1 MSLKSKKISLKK
13 SLREIILFAIV
24 INRWLKKEMEE
35 LIFMDTTMNA
45 NNVRLQPRVQ
55 VHHPKLAMVSIMLGA
70 FVGMFSETSLNI
82 ALPQLM
88 AEHHVSQD
96 SIQWLVTGYMLVIG
110 IILPLSS
117 LLTSFQIKDSNR

>member
-1 MSLKSKKISLKK
+1 
-13 SLREIILFAIV
+13 
-24 INRWLKKEMEE
+24 MEE

-70 FVGMFSETSLNI
+70 FVGMFSETSLNL

-88 AEHHVSQD
+88 AERHVSQD
-96 SIQWLVTGYMLVIG
+96 SIQCLVTGYMLVIG